1 MITQE
6 QFDKYDR
13 ENPDIYELFKMFT
26 FQMIRAGREHYS
38 ARTIIHRRGAPAGIQ
53 RAVAAMA
60 HGACL
65 PRSIAI
71 LPAQALGRW
80 HTDLHARSG
89 DGFKI
94 NNIYSPF
101 YTRKF
106 EREFPQH
113 EGFFAKRRSVADR
126 EATHA

>member
-6 QFDKYDR
+6 QFDQYDR
-13 ENPDIYELFKMFT
+13 ANPDIYELFKMFT
-26 FQMIRAGREHYS
+26 FQMISAGREQYS
-38 ARTIIHRRGAPAGIQ
+38 ARTIIHRI
-53 RAVAAMA
+53 
-60 HGACL
+60 
-65 PRSIAI
+65 
-71 LPAQALGRW
+71 RW
-80 HTDLHARSG
+80 HTDLHARSA

-101 YTRKF
+101 YARKF

-126 EATHA
+126 EAAHA